1 MQLAE
6 MLGAQPAGR
15 RRWRAKCPSHED
27 RRPSLSIAQGER
39 GVLLRCWA
47 GCRTEQV
54 MAAIPL
60 PMAALFDDA
69 QLSPNTRAE
78 AMRLRRER
86 DAATRAAHHAEC
98 ERNRELLGLER
109 LRDALGAK
117 LARSPDDAELGKLF
131 HRACD
136 RLHEAET
143 ITTDTRLA
151 ENEPPER
158 IA

>member
-6 MLGAQPAGR
+6 MLGARPAGR
-15 RRWRAKCPSHED
+15 RRWQAKCPSHDD

-60 PMAALFDDA
+60 PMSALFEDA
-69 QLSPNTRAE
+69 KLSPSSRAE
-78 AMRLRRER
+78 VIRLRQER
-86 DAATRAAHHAEC
+86 DAATNAAHHAEC
-98 ERNRELLGLER
+98 ERNRELLRLER
-109 LRDALGAK
+109 LRDALGGK
-117 LARSPDDAELGKLF
+117 LARSPDDLEIGTLF
-131 HRACD
+131 HRTCD
-136 RLHEAET
+136 ALREAET
-143 ITTDTRLA
+143 ARNEKRLT

-158 IA
+158 TV